1 MKDIGE
7 RFQQETKYDPGK
19 IGGHSLDFRRRP
31 EPFKYYEDP
40 LSVMTL
46 PKPDLS
52 GEPGLWSLLLQR
64 RSRRNFD
71 DSRPLGLELLSSLLW
86 AAQGITSGHGNHLFR
101 TAPSAGALYPVETYL
116 SVRAVEGLEHGLYHF
131 RPRHFDL
138 EFLQNG
144 DLSKEFAKA
153 ALGQTM
159 VMKAQVTFLWSALV
173 ERAKWKYEQRAYR
186 YIYLDAGHIAQNLYL
201 AGEALD
207 LGVCAI
213 AAFFDDEVNRLIGLD
228 GIEETILYMA
238 AVGWT
243 KK

>member
-7 RFQQETKYDPGK
+7 RFQQDTKYDPGK

-138 EFLQNG
+138 EFLQRG

-153 ALGQTM
+153 ALGQVM

-201 AGEALD
+201 ACE
-207 LGVCAI
+207 
-213 AAFFDDEVNRLIGLD
+213 R
-228 GIEETILYMA
+228 
-238 AVGWT
+238 WT
-243 KK
+243 SGSAPLRPFLMMK